1 MKKNKQSK
9 SRSGALKRGP
19 SSDSDASGEES
30 PEIDSDDELDL
41 NNHGY

>member
-1 MKKNKQSK
+1 LKKNKQSK
-9 SRSGALKRGP
+9 SRSGALKR